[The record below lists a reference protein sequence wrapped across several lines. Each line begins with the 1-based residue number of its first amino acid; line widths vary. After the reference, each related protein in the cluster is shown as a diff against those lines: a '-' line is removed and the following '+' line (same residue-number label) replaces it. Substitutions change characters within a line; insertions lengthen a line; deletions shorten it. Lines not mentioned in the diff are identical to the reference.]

1 MNKPLYILCKRDI
14 VSMNMID
21 HIFTLY
27 YWYIGILGDDFA
39 DAEALLEAVLTMESQ
54 PEEIGVSTP
63 TQGPSSSG
71 TSVPSNPN
79 EPSSSNSDPGA
90 GNHSSSGIIW
100 YFVWF
105 GLWCLMTLS
114 TIFQLYRGCQFY

>member
-39 DAEALLEAVLTMESQ
+39 DAEALLEAVLT
-54 PEEIGVSTP
+54 I
-63 TQGPSSSG
+63 
-71 TSVPSNPN
+71 SVISWR
-79 EPSSSNSDPGA
+79 EK
-90 GNHSSSGIIW
+90 
-100 YFVWF
+100 
-105 GLWCLMTLS
+105 L
-114 TIFQLYRGCQFY
+114 IFNMMMMRSALY